1 MFQTIKKAF
10 QIEDIR
16 KRLFYTFLMLVVVR
30 LGSEL
35 PTPGVDPSYIKD
47 FFANQTG
54 EAMNFFDAFTGGSF
68 TSMSVFALSIT
79 PYITS
84 SIIMQLLTIA
94 IPKLEEMQKEGEDGR
109 KKIAAITR
117 YVTVALALIESTAMA
132 VGFGR
137 QGLLV
142 DYTWYNA
149 AIVILTLT
157 AGSAFLMW
165 IGERITEK
173 GVGNGISIVLLIN
186 IISRV
191 PDDFVSLY
199 TQFVSGK
206 SIARGVLAALIIVA
220 IVVLV
225 VVFVIILQDGER
237 RIAVQYSQ
245 KVQGRKTYGGQS
257 THIPLKV
264 NTAGVIPI
272 IFASSLMQFPVVIAS
287 FLNKDSGTGIGSQIL
302 KGMSSSNWCN
312 PEQPIYSI
320 GLIVY
325 ILLTVFFAY
334 FYTSITFNPLE
345 IANNMKKSG
354 GFIPGIRPGKS
365 TVEYLQKILNYI
377 IFIGACG
384 LIIVQVIPFF
394 FNGVFGASVSFGGTS
409 IIIIVGVVLETLKQI
424 ESQML
429 VRNYKGFLNSD
440 KSFSVSGNSFLGY

>member
-1 MFQTIKKAF
+1 MLQTVRKAF

-16 KRLFYTFLMLVVVR
+16 KRIFYTFMMLVVVR

-35 PTPGVDPSYIKD
+35 PTPGVDPTVLQQI
-47 FFANQTG
+47 FASQSG
-54 EAMNFFDAFTGGSF
+54 DAFNFFDAFTGGSF
-68 TSMSVFALSIT
+68 TQMSVFALSIT

-94 IPKLEEMQKEGEDGR
+94 IPKLEEMQKDGADGR

-142 DYTWYNA
+142 EYNFVSV
-149 AIVILTLT
+149 AIVVCTLT

-186 IISRV
+186 ILSRV
-191 PDDFVSLY
+191 PDDFVTLY
-199 TQFVSGK
+199 KQFVDGK
-206 SIARGVLAALIIVA
+206 TLAKGGLAALIILA
-220 IVVLV
+220 ILLVV
-225 VVFVIILQDGER
+225 VVFVVLLQSGER

-245 KVQGRKTYGGQS
+245 KVQGRRTYGGQS
-257 THIPLKV
+257 THIPLRV
-264 NTAGVIPI
+264 NTAGVIPV
-272 IFASSLMQFPVVIAS
+272 IFASSLMQTPIVIAQ
-287 FLNKDSGTGIGSQIL
+287 FLGKGNGTGIGSQIL
-302 KGMSSSNWCN
+302 AGMNSNNWCD
-312 PEQPIYSI
+312 PENPIYSI
-320 GLIVY
+320 GLLIY
-325 ILLTVFFAY
+325 ILLTIFFAY

-354 GFIPGIRPGKS
+354 GFIPGIRPGKP
-365 TVEYLQKILNYI
+365 TVEYLQKILNYS

-384 LIIVQVIPFF
+384 LVIVQVIPYF
-394 FNGVFGASVSFGGTS
+394 FNGVFGANVSFGGTS
-409 IIIIVGVVLETLKQI
+409 LIIIVGVVLETLKQI

-429 VRNYKGFLNSD
+429 VRNYTGFLNNKGSNM
-440 KSFSVSGNSFLGY
+440 KNSFLGY